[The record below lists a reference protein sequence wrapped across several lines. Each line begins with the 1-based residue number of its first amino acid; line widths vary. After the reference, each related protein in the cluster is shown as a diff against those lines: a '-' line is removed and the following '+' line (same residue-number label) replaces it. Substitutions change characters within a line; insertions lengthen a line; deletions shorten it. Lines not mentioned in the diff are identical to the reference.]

1 MPRPPPPS
9 SDDDGFDPTR
19 KPEEIIELV
28 CNGMVLPVKMTLGAV
43 RAFVFRGGGD
53 IVIGY
58 RLRKVEEY
66 EDEDQD

>member
-1 MPRPPPPS
+1 
-9 SDDDGFDPTR
+9 
-19 KPEEIIELV
+19 V